1 VSSSVKVLAPG
12 PLPVISAICEESGLV
27 EIINEELDWDEKRS
41 QLSPGLRIMALIMNS
56 FVFS

>member
-1 VSSSVKVLAPG
+1 MKVLAPG
-12 PLPVISAICEESGLV
+12 PLPVISAICEESGPV